1 MTRKRITPPWVR
13 TRRRRRAQAALGIFA
28 ALVAVAG
35 VALLAYDRNAA
46 IQGHDAVRVIVTA
59 YPSSMGSASTGDS
72 SNRSGEFP
80 DTSLTPGAAV
90 TSDIA
95 VICRQGYATSV
106 RPEGAL
112 WRRLKEAAYDRYGL
126 PRGHRSRTDGYG
138 DRHPA
143 YEVDHLVP
151 LELGGSPTDIRNIW
165 PQSIEAAE
173 QKDRVENELHALVCN
188 GRMSLT
194 QAQSA
199 IARDWETAVQAGT
212 IR

>member
-13 TRRRRRAQAALGIFA
+13 TRRRRRVQAALVIFT
-28 ALVAVAG
+28 ALVAIAAL
-35 VALLAYDRNAA
+35 ALLAYDRNAA
-46 IQGHDAVRVIVTA
+46 IQDAVRVVVTA
-59 YPSSMGSASTGDS
+59 HPSSMGSAAAVDS
-72 SNRSGEFP
+72 SNRSGDFP
-80 DTSLTPGAAV
+80 DSSLTPGAVV
-90 TSDIA
+90 TNDVA

-112 WRRLKEAAYDRYGL
+112 WKRLKEEAYERYRL
-126 PRGHRSRTDGYG
+126 PRGHRSRTDGNG
-138 DRHPA
+138 VPHPA

-173 QKDRVENELHALVCN
+173 QKDRVENELHDLVCD

-199 IARDWETAVQAGT
+199 IARNWETAVPAGS